1 MGDIKASGF
10 GGIAHGV
17 NATRPSN
24 PDAGTPF
31 FNGEANRLELYTQAT
46 GWQNIVQETPSVVSV
61 QGAAKQSGASTVTI
75 NGTNFAVGCSA
86 TVIGTNGVETN
97 AQSTTLISVVQLTA
111 TLPSLDPAYEP
122 YDVKVVNPSNLYG
135 VLYDALP
142 VDNSPI
148 WGTSSG
154 SLGSYTELSSVSI
167 TLAASDAVDTSST
180 SLVYSLTSG
189 SLPNGLSLSSGGV
202 ISGTP
207 TDVQSNTTYSF
218 VVSISDGQNTIP
230 RSFSITITDRGPV
243 WSTTSP
249 LSSFSSGISYTTTLS
264 ATDDNGVVSYSI
276 FSGVLP
282 TGLSLNTSSGVISG
296 TPSSSSTAT
305 FTVRATDS
313 LSSNY
318 TDRQFTMPN
327 AGPVWGA
334 TSSYSVPISQS
345 YSQQLSATDDY
356 GTPTYSVASGTLP
369 SGLALSSSGLVS
381 GTSAATGTVSVV
393 FRATDANGTYSDKT
407 ISFIMSVVNAWAN
420 IADTGFYQT
429 EGIGGI
435 YNGSLW
441 VGGGQNPTINNPAWK
456 SINLSTGAV
465 TNKANCPVGRDEA
478 MGLWV
483 GSKFYI
489 PGGYSNN
496 SVQNTRFD
504 VYDAGTDS
512 WSTLTAL
519 STAPTYA
526 DLGTDGTN
534 LYMTSSTPL
543 AVMQRYNISAGTWTT
558 LASLSSGWNT
568 GYPPQK
574 MNYHNGKFYLIA
586 QKGSVNNGYYTL
598 VSYDIASNTWQESLA
613 PAGQYVNSFSNYN
626 IGSGKINDKIY
637 FFGHTSSGTNGSIYN
652 ITSNTWSLMSNP
664 STDWTVVGDSDGSS
678 LYYHGGWT
686 PGGSIGNTYLKRYTP
701 YP

>member
-1 MGDIKASGF
+1 MGDIKASNF

-61 QGAAKQSGASTVTI
+61 QGAAKQSSASTVTI

-97 AQSTTLISVVQLTA
+97 AQSTTLVSVVQLTA

-282 TGLSLNTSSGVISG
+282 TGLSLNTSSG
-296 TPSSSSTAT
+296 
-305 FTVRATDS
+305 
-313 LSSNY
+313 
-318 TDRQFTMPN
+318 
-327 AGPVWGA
+327 
-334 TSSYSVPISQS
+334 
-345 YSQQLSATDDY
+345 
-356 GTPTYSVASGTLP
+356 
-369 SGLALSSSGLVS
+369 
-381 GTSAATGTVSVV
+381 
-393 FRATDANGTYSDKT
+393 
-407 ISFIMSVVNAWAN
+407 
-420 IADTGFYQT
+420 
-429 EGIGGI
+429 
-435 YNGSLW
+435 
-441 VGGGQNPTINNPAWK
+441 
-456 SINLSTGAV
+456 
-465 TNKANCPVGRDEA
+465 
-478 MGLWV
+478 
-483 GSKFYI
+483 
-489 PGGYSNN
+489 
-496 SVQNTRFD
+496 
-504 VYDAGTDS
+504 
-512 WSTLTAL
+512 
-519 STAPTYA
+519 
-526 DLGTDGTN
+526 
-534 LYMTSSTPL
+534 
-543 AVMQRYNISAGTWTT
+543 
-558 LASLSSGWNT
+558 
-568 GYPPQK
+568 
-574 MNYHNGKFYLIA
+574 
-586 QKGSVNNGYYTL
+586 
-598 VSYDIASNTWQESLA
+598 
-613 PAGQYVNSFSNYN
+613 
-626 IGSGKINDKIY
+626 
-637 FFGHTSSGTNGSIYN
+637 
-652 ITSNTWSLMSNP
+652 
-664 STDWTVVGDSDGSS
+664 
-678 LYYHGGWT
+678 
-686 PGGSIGNTYLKRYTP
+686 
-701 YP
+701 